1 MRSGACYQREPLAH
15 RTDANAGGSL
25 RRTGNAFDNGEYP
38 TPSATPYGSS
48 QNEGQVEHKRP
59 TNGTPSLEKWAK
71 DWPTPR
77 ALTGGAESAERKQE
91 LGRTQS
97 GGGDLQAPAELWAT
111 PTSGDEKASGSRAT
125 ETSNANVGTSITDQ
139 IRGGNSGRQ
148 DQTTEKAG
156 PESRPRLNPRFVEG
170 LMGLP
175 PDWTTATASDSSGTV
190 SCPSRPPS
198 PSASLPGAWAS
209 MTWAEWV
216 EATEAE
222 LDRLEAAAFPP
233 SVSWEKYPRNA

>member
-1 MRSGACYQREPLAH
+1 MAH
-15 RTDANAGGSL
+15 RTAASVSGSS
-25 RRTGNAFDNGEYP
+25 RRSGNAFENGEYP

-59 TNGTPSLEKWAK
+59 TNGTPSLETWAK

-91 LGRTQS
+91 LGRTES
-97 GGGDLQAPAELWAT
+97 GGGDLQAAA
-111 PTSGDEKASGSRAT
+111 
-125 ETSNANVGTSITDQ
+125 Q
-139 IRGGNSGRQ
+139 QFRGGNSGRQ
-148 DQTTEKAG
+148 DPKTLQAG
-156 PESRPRLNPRFVEG
+156 PESQPRLNPRFVEG

-175 PDWTTATASDSSGTV
+175 PDWTTATASDSSGTA

-198 PSASLPGAWAS
+198 LSANSPGAWAS

-222 LDRLEAAAFPP
+222 LDRLGAASFPP
-233 SVSWEKYPRNA
+233 SAFWEKCPENL